1 QRLDHLGRRHRVIL
15 ADDHASRR
23 LDLAEPVAEIERG
36 ERLAAARVA
45 LGVNGEQFVQVAL
58 RLGALSEGRREPA
71 IPHAVDEGGRS
82 LSAYR
87 CRPVEPIL
95 AGEELRAGAAERKRL
110 DSL

>member
-1 QRLDHLGRRHRVIL
+1 RI
-15 ADDHASRR
+15 
-23 LDLAEPVAEIERG
+23 
-36 ERLAAARVA
+36 A
-45 LGVNGEQFVQVAL
+45 LGVDGEQFVQVAL
-58 RLGALSEGRREPA
+58 RFGALSEGRREPA

-110 DSL
+110 DSLRGSRGEAHPDHPAKREAAQREALALHEVEHRACDLLDGE